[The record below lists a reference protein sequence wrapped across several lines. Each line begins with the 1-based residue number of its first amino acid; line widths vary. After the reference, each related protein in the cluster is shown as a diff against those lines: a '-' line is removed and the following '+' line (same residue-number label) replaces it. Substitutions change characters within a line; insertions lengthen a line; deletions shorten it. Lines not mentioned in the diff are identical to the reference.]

1 MSTRP
6 QGTFVRTA
14 LVSALLAAAVGAGGA
29 SIAVAQDE
37 STPPD
42 GTAAE
47 PSLTFG
53 MILVGPQNDRGWSP
67 GPSSRPAS
75 TSRSSSA
82 PR

>member
-6 QGTFVRTA
+6 QGTFARTA
-14 LVSALLAAAVGAGGA
+14 LVGALLAAAVGTSGA

-42 GTAAE
+42 GTAE

-53 MILVGPQNDRGWSP
+53 MILVGPAERPRLEPGASRG
-67 GPSSRPAS
+67 RPVRRA
-75 TSRSSSA
+75 SSSA